1 MSIWEADFYRRPL
14 QDENGNPLWEL
25 LICDPDSSFRYS
37 AFCSQSEA
45 RADWLLKQLQP
56 LATEGHSIPK
66 EIRVFRPQTLNLLE
80 SAANSLG
87 IKVEPTRQTPTLKA
101 WLEER
106 SQQYPKQ
113 PNYTGQPYEPLN
125 LDKPPPLPLPENLWG
140 EQWRF
145 ASLTAGDIAEA
156 FTDRMIPVLEMPEGL
171 LPLHL
176 GLAST
181 TLVPGVVIIAGRRS
195 MQLARWLQNSRPASL
210 SFISGAPD
218 GLILEAGLIDRWI
231 IATFDDVEVASAA
244 QTYEQRKQSSK
255 GLHFLLVQPDDSGMT
270 YSGFWLLQ

>member
-1 MSIWEADFYRRPL
+1 MSFWEADFYRRPL
-14 QDENGNPLWEL
+14 QDKNGNPLWEL
-25 LICDPDSSFRYS
+25 LICDPASSFRYS
-37 AFCSQSEA
+37 EFCPQPLAST
-45 RADWLLKQLQP
+45 DWLLNQLQQ
-56 LATEGHSIPK
+56 LAAEGHSIPK
-66 EIRVFRPQTLNLLE
+66 EIRVFRPQTFNLLE
-80 SAANSLG
+80 SAAKSLG
-87 IKVEPTRQTPTLKA
+87 IRVEPTRQTLTLKA

-113 PNYTGQPYEPLN
+113 PNYTGQTYEPLN

-140 EQWRF
+140 EQWQF
-145 ASLTAGDIAEA
+145 ASLPAGNIAEA
-156 FTDRMIPVLEMPEGL
+156 FADRMIPVLEMPEGL

-195 MQLARWLQNSRPASL
+195 MQLARWLQNVRPASV
-210 SFISGAPD
+210 SFVSGAPA

-231 IATFDDVEVASAA
+231 IATFEDTEVVSAA